1 MFLVRYEDHQWSPWS
16 KDLKDFKQN
25 RNKIQKNQE
34 RPLLTVLNYYSSNY
48 SELSQNSES
57 LSMENQNFTCK
68 TLRFKDFKWPKSMFY
83 ERNYFIFLLI

>member
-57 LSMENQNFTCK
+57 LSMENQNFCRQNLFDVWVEPTGV
-68 TLRFKDFKWPKSMFY
+68 TVNIDFLK
-83 ERNYFIFLLI
+83 